1 MYVIEYVIEKKLL
14 DTINNSKFEEKLVH
28 KHDRII
34 AKYKND
40 KYELDLIIRFDYV
53 ISISI
58 EGVGGFSRK
67 EISELRRSGG
77 SNNSGAQVFKKF
89 IDSMKL
95 GKEKYKI
102 KIYLAPTTLD
112 KLKKKV
118 SIDLTDEECVKED
131 FISKVKR
138 CYDFEIDKN
147 KIEVDYKATHKSY

>member
-1 MYVIEYVIEKKLL
+1 MDVIDKKLL

-28 KHDRII
+28 KYDRII

-58 EGVGGFSRK
+58 EGVGGFSRT
-67 EISELRRSGG
+67 EISELTRSGV
-77 SNNSGAQVFKKF
+77 SYNYGAQAFKKF

-118 SIDLTDEECVKED
+118 SIDLTDKECVKED